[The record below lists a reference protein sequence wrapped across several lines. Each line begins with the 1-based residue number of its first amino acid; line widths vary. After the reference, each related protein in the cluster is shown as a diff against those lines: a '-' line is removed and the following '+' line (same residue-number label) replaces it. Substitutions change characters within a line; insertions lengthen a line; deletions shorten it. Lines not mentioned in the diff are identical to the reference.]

1 MSGVPTHGPWCA
13 TTAWPTNCPQCGLRV
28 FFFRCTCGSAVFFE
42 QLGHPWPTHR
52 HEDNPSGANGT
63 AGDAPPAWA
72 RDAMRRVDED
82 GSLVAA
88 VSELGFSVIRPRR
101 ALVSN
106 HSPVSQRRSKRR
118 VKVDPIVPV
127 GPGDGEELAITGLLR
142 EIDRRLNPMKSFGY
156 NDDGSMAVA
165 MATAMMGTRWTN
177 EFGRITVH
185 APRPQTEQIES
196 YTAWL
201 PSSFIEDKRIKRGIT
216 VSVDLVGLD
225 VSDKVRIWF
234 CDDFVVNR

>member
-1 MSGVPTHGPWCA
+1 
-13 TTAWPTNCPQCGLRV
+13 
-28 FFFRCTCGSAVFFE
+28 
-42 QLGHPWPTHR
+42 
-52 HEDNPSGANGT
+52 
-63 AGDAPPAWA
+63 
-72 RDAMRRVDED
+72 MRRVDED
-82 GSLVAA
+82 GRLIAA
-88 VSELGFSVIRPRR
+88 VEELGFSVIRPRR
-101 ALVSN
+101 APVSN

-165 MATAMMGTRWTN
+165 VATAMMGTRWTN

-185 APRPQTEQIES
+185 APRPQTEQMES

-201 PSSFIEDKRIKRGIT
+201 PSSFIEDTRIKRGIT

-225 VSDKVRIWF
+225 VSDKIRIWY
-234 CDDFVVNR
+234 CDNFAVNR